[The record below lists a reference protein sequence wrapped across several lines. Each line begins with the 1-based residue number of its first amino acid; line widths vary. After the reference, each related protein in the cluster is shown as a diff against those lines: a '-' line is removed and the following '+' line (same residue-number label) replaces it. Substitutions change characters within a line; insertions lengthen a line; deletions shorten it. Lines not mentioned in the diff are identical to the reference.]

1 MILELICYKS
11 LIKLNLSN
19 NYRDIVRF
27 PPRVI
32 PVCLSRVLG
41 ERTVIVLP
49 IAQLFSR
56 ASEAVRCLCLRHHRL
71 IRPPVCFV
79 QTQQYVLVEEVIK
92 DAISSE
98 HDYIFVLHDMGV
110 DIGVGGGFIVC
121 ATLIRVVKTVLLLFG
136 SEHDI
141 KFV

>member
-1 MILELICYKS
+1 M
-11 LIKLNLSN
+11 
-19 NYRDIVRF
+19 
-27 PPRVI
+27 I

-79 QTQQYVLVEEVIK
+79 QTQQYILVEEVIK

-98 HDYIFVLHDMGV
+98 HDYIFVLYNVGV